1 MSKGTHQ
8 APRAE
13 NAFIEGA
20 IKSGYPEIADLQS
33 LGSNNGSG
41 PWYRYV
47 SPLDGRRQDVGH
59 RYLHPLLQSGDF
71 PNLHVLVENQVLR
84 VLIGGEEGNKD
95 KKRAVG
101 VEYRPNPSFA
111 EDSRSDGGN
120 AKSVVARKL
129 VIASAGSLGTPLLLE
144 RSGVGDPAVLERAGV
159 PVVESLPGVGD
170 QYQGKLN
177 RIQHSQNSPGSLDKD
192 WTLVVLTRGC
202 F

>member
-13 NAFIEGA
+13 DAFIEGA
-20 IKSGYPEIADLQS
+20 IKTGYPEIVDLQS
-33 LGSNNGSG
+33 LHSNNGSG

-59 RYLHPLLQSGDF
+59 RYLHPLLQSGEF
-71 PNLHVLVENQVLR
+71 PNLHVLVQNQVLR
-84 VLIGGEEGNKD
+84 VLIDGDE
-95 KKRAVG
+95 KRAVG

-111 EDSRSDGGN
+111 EEGQSDSK
-120 AKSVVARKL
+120 KSVVARKL
-129 VIASAGSLGTPLLLE
+129 VVASAGSFGTPLLLE

-170 QYQGKLN
+170 KYQGAFDESN
-177 RIQHSQNSPGSLDKD
+177 IR
-192 WTLVVLTRGC
+192 WTSRLLIETGYAN
-202 F
+202 